1 MGSLRRL
8 PANPREGFTLVELLV
23 VIAIIAILIGLLLP
37 AVQKVREAAAR
48 TACGNNLHQ
57 LAIAVHNYA
66 GAYNSALPPA
76 SSAPQ
81 GNAQSQLFTL
91 LPFLEQQNMYD
102 AGVQHPQNPGQ
113 TWTGIL
119 PGSHVYEGGF
129 VPTFVCPSDST
140 NSKQQPTQGGWVG
153 SSYAGNWQLFGAAA
167 WAPRFTIA
175 NIPDGSSNTVFFA
188 ERFAYCPSYGQGC
201 YWADPP
207 ASDPAGTGNG
217 TVTNPLNGPIFAYGG
232 NDQLLPQ
239 VGITPVQANP
249 SQAQSAHAGTLQVGL
264 GDGSVRGVGAGVGQA
279 TWQYAQDPADGQV
292 LGSDW

>member
-1 MGSLRRL
+1 MTRL
-8 PANPREGFTLVELLV
+8 PPRRRGFTLVELLV

-66 GAYNSALPPA
+66 GTYSSALPPA
-76 SSAPQ
+76 SSAPR
-81 GNAQSQLFTL
+81 GNVQSQLFTL
-91 LPFLEQQNMYD
+91 LPFVEQQNMYD
-102 AGVQHPQNPGQ
+102 AGVQHPETPGQ

-119 PGSHVYEGGF
+119 ANGHIYESGF
-129 VPTFVCPSDST
+129 VTTFMCPSDST
-140 NSKQQPTQGGWVG
+140 NSRSQPTPGGWVG
-153 SSYAGNWQLFGAAA
+153 SSYAGNWQVFGAAT
-167 WAPRFTIA
+167 WAARFTIG
-175 NIPDGSSNTVFFA
+175 NIPDGSSNTLFFA

-207 ASDPAGTGNG
+207 ATDPAGTGNG
-217 TVTNPLNGPIFAYGG
+217 SGTNPRNGPIFAYAN

-239 VGITPVQANP
+239 IGVLPTQANP
-249 SQAQSAHAGTLQVGL
+249 AYAQSAHTGTMQVGL
-264 GDGSVRGVGAGVGQA
+264 GDGSVRGVGSGVGLP

-292 LGSDW
+292 LGPDWQ